1 MPAPLTLG
9 DTLTFDPPLLLAPM
23 EGVTDVAFRGL
34 VAEASGQGA
43 LGGSCTAF
51 VRVSNAPTPIEI
63 LKKMLDVSGNSQ
75 NDGGSQN
82 NCGAPDAK
90 HPPLG
95 LQIMGHN
102 AALMAETA
110 VLAAEAGAP
119 WVDINFGC
127 PARKVCGHGAGS
139 ILLEDLDRLEDI
151 TRQMADACPV
161 PVTAKIRAGS
171 QDDTQVEEIAQRV
184 EQAGAAGLIIHAR
197 LRIQAYSE
205 PADWSRITRAVEAV
219 SIPVIGNGS
228 ADTPE
233 LIDQMFAQTNCAG
246 VMIGR
251 AALANPWVFRDWADA
266 RAGQVVRPRSV
277 SEYLNWLREYDRRMK
292 AGGTTDRHRLGKLK
306 QLAKAWG
313 LAGALPDTQT
323 RAALRAQNETDF
335 YAELTR
341 D

>member
-1 MPAPLTLG
+1 MPTPLTLG
-9 DTLTFDPPLLLAPM
+9 KSLTFDPPLLLAPM
-23 EGVTDVAFRGL
+23 DGVTDVAFRGL
-34 VAEASGQGA
+34 VADVSGTGA

-63 LKKMLDVSGNSQ
+63 LHKMLGTTCEGNST
-75 NDGGSQN
+75 NDSMST
-82 NCGAPDAK
+82 P
-90 HPPLG
+90 HLG

-102 AALMAETA
+102 PSLMAETA

-139 ILLEDLDRLEDI
+139 ILLEDLDKLEDI

-171 QDDTQVEEIAQRV
+171 RDDTQIEEIAQRV
-184 EQAGAAGLIIHAR
+184 EQAGAAGLFIHAR

-205 PADWSRITRAVEAV
+205 PADWSRITRAVNAV

-233 LIDQMFAQTNCAG
+233 LINQMFSQTGCAG

-266 RAGQVVRPRSV
+266 NAGREITPRSEA
-277 SEYLNWLREYDRRMK
+277 EYLNWLRKYDQQMQ
-292 AGGTTDRHRLGKLK
+292 AGGTTDHHRLGKLK
-306 QLAKAWG
+306 QLAKAWS
-313 LAGALPDTQT
+313 LAGALPETET
-323 RAALRAQNETDF
+323 RAALRADCDLDF
-335 YAELTR
+335 YASLAKGNSS
-341 D
+341 

>member
-1 MPAPLTLG
+1 MLAPLPLG
-9 DTLTFDPPLLLAPM
+9 DSLTFDPPLLLAPM
-23 EGVTDVAFRGL
+23 DGVTDVAFRGL
-34 VAEASGQGA
+34 VAKVSGDGA

-63 LKKMLDVSGNSQ
+63 LKKMLGTA
-75 NDGGSQN
+75 GG
-82 NCGAPDAK
+82 
-90 HPPLG
+90 PPLG

-139 ILLEDLDRLEDI
+139 ILLEDLARLEDI
-151 TRQMADACPV
+151 TRQMVDACPV

-171 QDDTQVEEIAQRV
+171 RDDSQIEEIAQRV

-205 PADWSRITRAVEAV
+205 PADWGRITRAVNAV
-219 SIPVIGNGS
+219 QIPVIGNGS

-233 LIDQMFAQTNCAG
+233 LIHQMFAQTGCAG

-266 RAGQVVRPRSV
+266 NVGREITPRSEA
-277 SEYLNWLREYDRRMK
+277 EYIGWLREYDQQMP

-306 QLAKAWG
+306 QLVKAWS
-313 LAGALPDTQT
+313 LAGALPETQT
-323 RAALRAQNETDF
+323 QAALRADCDVDF
-335 YAELTR
+335 YTAIEAG
-341 D
+341 